1 MPATNNSQNV
11 STTRGV
17 RGGYF
22 LSAPIG
28 TTDIPTALNYRT
40 WTPGSAW
47 ENQGYVV
54 EDGLTE
60 SVSSDSGDALRDI
73 NLDQVD
79 AASGTYTETVA
90 VGLMEQAFAPLATIY
105 GHDNVTDADGTIS
118 VDHNW
123 SKADEQRM
131 YVFLLLLKNGR
142 KWVKF
147 IPRGKVSTV
156 DDLTL
161 NATTVAQRGV
171 TITYM
176 TDENGSGCYDYI
188 ESNET
193 PAPALTALSGTGI
206 TLSPA
211 FAAGTRAYTATS
223 TATSTTLT
231 ATAATGNTVSI
242 KDANGNAYASGNAI
256 PLVAGLNELTIV
268 VTKTETGAIG
278 TYKLT
283 VTKS

>member
-211 FAAGTRAYTATS
+211 FSAGTRAYTATS
-223 TATSTTLT
+223 TATSITLT
-231 ATAATGNTVSI
+231 ATAATGHTVSI
-242 KDANGNAYASGNAI
+242 KDANGNAYASGGAI
-256 PLVAGLNELTIV
+256 PLVAGLNELTII

-278 TYKLT
+278 IYKLT